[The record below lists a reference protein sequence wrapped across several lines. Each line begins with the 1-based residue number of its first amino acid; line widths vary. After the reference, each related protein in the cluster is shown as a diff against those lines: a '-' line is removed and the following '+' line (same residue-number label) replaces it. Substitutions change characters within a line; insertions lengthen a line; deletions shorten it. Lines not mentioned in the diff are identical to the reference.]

1 MCPDIRDDETGK
13 WLGIIALMQQ
23 ISHPAT
29 LPVLG
34 ALINAT
40 VWGISWYPL
49 KWLEAHGIP
58 SLWATWFIFAA
69 CVIAVLIARPNALR
83 ILWQHRAT
91 LGWLVLASGMTN
103 ACFNSAL
110 ATGDVVRAVLLFYLM
125 PMWVVLL
132 ARWLLTERITPS
144 ALART
149 ALALVG
155 AALVLGDGK
164 LQFPIPNS
172 TADWLA
178 VAGGG
183 FFGLNNVILRKY
195 AGAPQEACALA
206 MFIGAV
212 IIAPLVIGMLALLGK
227 PLALAPEPIAWIGV
241 ATFTTAVLIG
251 NLALQYSAARLPA
264 NVLSVLMLAEILVA
278 SVSSWLGGAATITQS
293 TLMGGAFIVG
303 ASLLAVFSK
312 IGRT

>member
-1 MCPDIRDDETGK
+1 
-13 WLGIIALMQQ
+13 MQQ
-23 ISHPAT
+23 TSRSGAAPTIST
-29 LPVLG
+29 LAALG
-34 ALINAT
+34 ALINAS
-40 VWGISWYPL
+40 VWGVSWYPL
-49 KWLEAHGIP
+49 KWLQAHGVP

-69 CVIAVLIARPNALR
+69 CAVAVLIARPNAASV
-83 ILWQHRAT
+83 LWQQRRT

-132 ARWLLTERITPS
+132 ARWLLAERVTPS

-149 ALALVG
+149 ALALIG
-155 AALVLGDGK
+155 AALVLGDGT
-164 LQFPIPNS
+164 LQLPIPDS
-172 TADWLA
+172 AADWLA
-178 VAGGG
+178 VAGGF

-195 AGAPQEACALA
+195 AGAPQEACAFA

-212 IIAPLVIGMLALLGK
+212 IIAPLVIGMLALVGK
-227 PLALAPEPIAWIGV
+227 PLTLAPEPIAWLGI
-241 ATFTTAVLIG
+241 AIFTVAVLFG

-278 SVSSWLGGAATITQS
+278 TVSSWLGGAAVITQS
-293 TLMGGAFIVG
+293 TLIGGAFIVG
-303 ASLLAVFSK
+303 ASLLAVFAGKTDS
-312 IGRT
+312 